1 MKLKNF
7 LARIIRRIKDNFS
20 KKKFEIPEPVYEIT
34 FSDAIKQEVTEVIR
48 KYGWNIYNL
57 KKFIVDSIKTS
68 TEFVKEIEDEV
79 DPNLNIDIKKRKVF
93 ANENQSIKLQLV
105 EGVNL
110 CIILTIQDQIKTYI
124 IGRKTTPS
132 YMKDGI
138 LSEEFKKVR
147 HGRVFTYKYGDYKI
161 EETTNI
167 GENSKITFTVYDASI
182 SIYQTRA
189 ISVLMK
195 NIHNIEDKILMAN
208 EDTVMEIVYNEI
220 KNIFSCL
227 STENMRNVSV
237 RVEQYKVIG
246 DSKIK
251 FSIFET
257 NKFKHKEV
265 NVEENNESITIKS
278 FSPINWIY
286 KNGKIIL
293 EYTEELGE
301 YKITLVNKEE
311 DITKMELETQ
321 IKCAI
326 KLANSIKI
334 VD

>member
-1 MKLKNF
+1 
-7 LARIIRRIKDNFS
+7 
-20 KKKFEIPEPVYEIT
+20 
-34 FSDAIKQEVTEVIR
+34 
-48 KYGWNIYNL
+48 
-57 KKFIVDSIKTS
+57 
-68 TEFVKEIEDEV
+68 
-79 DPNLNIDIKKRKVF
+79 
-93 ANENQSIKLQLV
+93 
-105 EGVNL
+105 
-110 CIILTIQDQIKTYI
+110 
-124 IGRKTTPS
+124 
-132 YMKDGI
+132 
-138 LSEEFKKVR
+138 
-147 HGRVFTYKYGDYKI
+147 
-161 EETTNI
+161 
-167 GENSKITFTVYDASI
+167 
-182 SIYQTRA
+182 
-189 ISVLMK
+189 
-195 NIHNIEDKILMAN
+195 
-208 EDTVMEIVYNEI
+208 
-220 KNIFSCL
+220 
-227 STENMRNVSV
+227 MRNVSV

-311 DITKMELETQ
+311 DITKMEIETQ